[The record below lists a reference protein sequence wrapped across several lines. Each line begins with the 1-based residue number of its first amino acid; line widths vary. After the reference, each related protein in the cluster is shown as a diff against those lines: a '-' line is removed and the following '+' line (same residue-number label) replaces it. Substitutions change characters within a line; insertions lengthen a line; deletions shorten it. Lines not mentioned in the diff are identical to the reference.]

1 MNVQVVPGPAKTCE
15 GPKTDRSPAFKEVE
29 NPNGR
34 YQALTRKHLDTITDF
49 GNVTADDLFAMRV
62 VSAVLPFRT
71 NRYVIEHLID
81 WERIPDDPVYQ
92 LVFPQRGML
101 GEDDYRR
108 VADLLVRD
116 APNREIDRAAA
127 EIRAGLNPHPA
138 GQREFNIPSDEDEV
152 FEGLQHKYRETV
164 LFFPSQGQTCHAY
177 CTFCFRW
184 AQFVGDKELKISSK
198 DAEGLHRYLAV
209 HPDVSDLLVTGGDPM
224 IMKTRVM
231 EGHLRPFID
240 DPALEHVRNIRIGT
254 KALTFW
260 PHRFVHD
267 EDADDMLRLLEDVVR
282 SGRHVAI
289 MAHFNHWQELQTGVV
304 REAVRRIRDTGAVIR
319 SQAPLLAHINND
331 PDVWARMWREQVGL
345 GIVPYYM
352 FVERD
357 TGAKQYFEVPL
368 GALLGGFPE
377 CRAAG
382 VRARPHRARPEHER
396 DARQGR
402 GARRSGSRRREGF
415 RAALPAG
422 PRSRLGRPALL
433 RQIRSAGDLARRAG
447 AGLRRGVLLLR
458 GRAAVDDRLAL
469 AVPEVID
476 CRALQFGKGSLD
488 TARSLSRAASRGAY
502 SG

>member
-1 MNVQVVPGPAKTCE
+1 MNVQVIPATVE
-15 GPKTDRSPAFKEVE
+15 TRDRPKTRRFEAPKGIEKPHGKF
-29 NPNGR
+29 
-34 YQALTRKHLDTITDF
+34 QALTAKNLDTITDY
-49 GNVTADDLFAMRV
+49 GNVSGDDLFAMRV
-62 VSAVLPFRT
+62 VSTVLPFRT

-81 WERIPDDPVYQ
+81 WDRIPDDPVYQ

-101 GEDDYRR
+101 ADEDFRQIADLMVREAPKGEIERA
-108 VADLLVRD
+108 VAD
-116 APNREIDRAAA
+116 
-127 EIRAGLNPHPA
+127 IRAGLNPHPA
-138 GQREFNIPSDEDEV
+138 GQREFNIPSEEDEV

-198 DAEGLHRYLAV
+198 DAEGLHRYLAA

-231 EGHLRPFID
+231 EGYLRPFID
-240 DPALEHVRNIRIGT
+240 DPDLAHVRNIRIGT

-304 REAVRRIRDTGAVIR
+304 REAIRRLRDTGAVIR
-319 SQAPLLAHINND
+319 SQAPLLDHINND
-331 PDVWARMWREQVGL
+331 PDVWARMWREQVRL

-357 TGAKQYFEVPL
+357 TGAKRYFEVPL
-368 GALLGGFPE
+368 VRCWEVFRQAVQQVSGLSRTVRGPSMSATPGKVEVLGVQEVGGEKVFVL
-377 CRAAG
+377 RFL
-382 VRARPHRARPEHER
+382 
-396 DARQGR
+396 QGR
-402 GARRSGSRRREGF
+402 D
-415 RAALPAG
+415 PDWV
-422 PRSRLGRPALL
+422 GRPFFAKFDPQATWLDGL
-433 RQIRSAGDLARRAG
+433 KPAFGEDSFFFED
-447 AGLRRGVLLLR
+447 GLR
-458 GRAAVDDRLAL
+458 AM
-469 AVPEVID
+469 
-476 CRALQFGKGSLD
+476 
-488 TARSLSRAASRGAY
+488 TA
-502 SG
+502 